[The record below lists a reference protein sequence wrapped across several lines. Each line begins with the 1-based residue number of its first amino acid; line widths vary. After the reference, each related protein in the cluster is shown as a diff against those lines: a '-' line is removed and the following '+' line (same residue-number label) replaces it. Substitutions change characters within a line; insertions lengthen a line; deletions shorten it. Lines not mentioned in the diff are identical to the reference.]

1 MKNAKDR
8 RENNLLEP
16 DFFDSQMLWVMLRH
30 LRADRR
36 RRVSFCSLVNLDY
49 IFDINFLMMH
59 TSRVKFLCIQIIIY
73 NRKGL
78 LLETMRTRS
87 PERIPIQSPKE
98 RKAEVHIKYFVT
110 INKSFEK
117 QMNLLRVKRRFLIIS
132 EDHSSGESDSD
143 GGSGMPQCQQS

>member
-1 MKNAKDR
+1 MRKCSYLLFWLQAVLKNAKDR

-36 RRVSFCSLVNLDY
+36 RRVSFCSLVNMDY
-49 IFDINFLMMH
+49 IFDINFLIRL
-59 TSRVKFLCIQIIIY
+59 RVKFLCLQIIIY
-73 NRKGL
+73 YRKGL
-78 LLETMRTRS
+78 LLEMMITRS

-110 INKSFEK
+110 INKS
-117 QMNLLRVKRRFLIIS
+117 IS
-132 EDHSSGESDSD
+132 RNK
-143 GGSGMPQCQQS
+143 

>member
-1 MKNAKDR
+1 MRKCSYLLFWLQAVLKNAKDR

-49 IFDINFLMMH
+49 IFDIQSRN
-59 TSRVKFLCIQIIIY
+59 TSRVKFLCLQIIIY
-73 NRKGL
+73 YRKGL
-78 LLETMRTRS
+78 LLEMMITRS

-110 INKSFEK
+110 TNKSKGEK
-117 QMNLLRVKRRFLIIS
+117 NEFA
-132 EDHSSGESDSD
+132 ES
-143 GGSGMPQCQQS
+143 

>member
-1 MKNAKDR
+1 MRKCSYLLFWLQAVLKNAKDR

-36 RRVSFCSLVNLDY
+36 RRVSLCSLVNLDY
-49 IFDINFLMMH
+49 IFDIQYH
-59 TSRVKFLCIQIIIY
+59 TSMVKTLYIQTIIY

-78 LLETMRTRS
+78 LLEMMRTRS

-98 RKAEVHIKYFVT
+98 RKAEVHKKYFVT
-110 INKSFEK
+110 INKSK
-117 QMNLLRVKRRFLIIS
+117 VILKNKCI
-132 EDHSSGESDSD
+132 
-143 GGSGMPQCQQS
+143 C

>member
-49 IFDINFLMMH
+49 IFDIH
-59 TSRVKFLCIQIIIY
+59 TFRVKFLCLQIIIY
-73 NRKGL
+73 YRKGL
-78 LLETMRTRS
+78 LLEMMITRS

-110 INKSFEK
+110 INKS
-117 QMNLLRVKRRFLIIS
+117 IS
-132 EDHSSGESDSD
+132 RNK
-143 GGSGMPQCQQS
+143 